1 MRRGLELQEI
11 DIAVE
16 EDRDWNLAI
25 APLTREVPKEWT
37 DD

>member
-16 EDRDWNLAI
+16 EDQDWNLAI
-25 APLTREVPKEWT
+25 APLTGEVPKE
-37 DD
+37 